1 VPLDDVD
8 PARAALLVIDMQNA
22 FCHRDGTL
30 GISGVDIENCA
41 AAIAPISS
49 LVAAAG
55 ASEIPVIWTL
65 QEHLPDDRW
74 RARRQLPAHTAKRV
88 RVAALAGT
96 WDAELIEELAPLA
109 NDPSLVI
116 SKHRF
121 GAFYQTRLDLLLR
134 MLGRTALIVT
144 GVTANACVDTTM
156 REAYLRDY
164 DVVAVYD
171 AIGGIDERWK
181 ATAAE
186 VWAQYMGIVVPSQEV
201 VAWMSAARARAGQA
215 RANGEERAAHPRT

>member
-1 VPLDDVD
+1 MTTPLEVMD
-8 PARAALLVIDMQNA
+8 PRRGALLVIDMQNA
-22 FCHRDGTL
+22 FCHPEGTL
-30 GISGVDIENCA
+30 GISGVDISDCA
-41 AAIAPISS
+41 AAIQPI
-49 LVAAAG
+49 LALIAAATD
-55 ASEIPVIWTL
+55 ADVPVIWTF

-74 RARRQLPAHTAKRV
+74 RARRELPSHTAKRA

-96 WDAELIEELAPLA
+96 WDVELVDELAPLA

-116 SKHRF
+116 RKHRF

-164 DVVAVYD
+164 DVVAVVD
-171 AIGGIDERWK
+171 AIGGIDDQWK
-181 ATAAE
+181 TIAAA
-186 VWAQYMGIVVPSQEV
+186 VWAQYMGIVVTSEDV
-201 VAWMSAARARAGQA
+201 LAWLSADRR
-215 RANGEERAAHPRT
+215 